1 MENIAKILQD
11 KKLTSEERD
20 FFTHQYHYNAELR
33 VNAYHS
39 KGQFLEKLRRY
50 EDALNE
56 YYVAKDFILQIY
68 GDNN

>member
-1 MENIAKILQD
+1 MEDIAKILQD

-50 EDALNE
+50 
-56 YYVAKDFILQIY
+56 
-68 GDNN
+68 